1 MKCWICGKEMENT
14 IGGCYHCKDCGVG
27 VNDLVFRIKEHS
39 ITQGNYEFKEPFYK
53 QGWVCPKCGAVMSP
67 DQPYCLFCKPVDT
80 RVEVTTTGI
89 MPTIN
94 TENKSIS
101 KGE

>member
-1 MKCWICGKEMENT
+1 MTEN
-14 IGGCYHCKDCGVG
+14 KDLGFGV
-27 VNDLVFRIKEHS
+27 IETTK
-39 ITQGNYEFKEPFYK
+39 TPFYK

-67 DQPYCLFCKPVDT
+67 NQPYCIFCQPKNIQNIQ
-80 RVEVTTTGI
+80 VTNTGI
-89 MPTIN
+89 MQPIQ